1 MPFPPKAQYGGA
13 LLVLAAFFATP
24 VSAHGFGQRYDLPL
38 PLSFWLVGAGA
49 TVIISFAAMAM
60 FYRERPGDGA
70 YPRFN
75 LLRLAPI
82 RWLAHPVFV
91 ALIRAVSVA
100 AFVGALYAGGT
111 GIQVDDAN
119 ILIVL
124 VWVIWWVGFA
134 FTCALVGNLWALVNP
149 IRTVFVWAES
159 LFAWVTGGASLSLKL
174 AYPTWLQT
182 WPGVVIF
189 LGFAWAELVWADSG
203 VPASLATA
211 ILAYSVAT
219 WIGMFVWGG
228 DVWLRHGEV
237 FSIAFGILAR
247 FAPLDVPATEP
258 GEDRQFNLRPPGAG
272 LAADRA
278 VTFSLL
284 VFVIVMLS
292 TVTFDGYLETSM
304 FRASTLALYTS
315 PSLAGFTTK
324 ILNAG
329 VPLQAIILTTQMLLF
344 PVVFAGAFWATSW
357 AMVRVAARKASGAQ
371 PVTVYQVAMA
381 FVLTLVPIAVAYHL
395 SHYVS
400 LLVITGQLIVPL
412 ISDPMGL
419 GWDLFG
425 TADYRLN
432 IGLVSAGA
440 VWYFSVTAIVVGH
453 AIAVFLSHSVAV
465 RIFGNREAA
474 LASQIPMVGLM
485 VAYTMLSLWIVAQP
499 IVG

>member
-1 MPFPPKAQYGGA
+1 
-13 LLVLAAFFATP
+13 
-24 VSAHGFGQRYDLPL
+24 
-38 PLSFWLVGAGA
+38 
-49 TVIISFAAMAM
+49 
-60 FYRERPGDGA
+60 
-70 YPRFN
+70 
-75 LLRLAPI
+75 
-82 RWLAHPVFV
+82 
-91 ALIRAVSVA
+91 
-100 AFVGALYAGGT
+100 
-111 GIQVDDAN
+111 
-119 ILIVL
+119 
-124 VWVIWWVGFA
+124 
-134 FTCALVGNLWALVNP
+134 
-149 IRTVFVWAES
+149 
-159 LFAWVTGGASLSLKL
+159 
-174 AYPTWLQT
+174 
-182 WPGVVIF
+182 
-189 LGFAWAELVWADSG
+189 
-203 VPASLATA
+203 
-211 ILAYSVAT
+211 
-219 WIGMFVWGG
+219 
-228 DVWLRHGEV
+228 V

-284 VFVIVMLS
+284 VFVMVMLS